1 MIARARWRRASTG
14 RWRYLA
20 GAAFAAALIAA
31 GGQSGAGHSVGHFPS
46 YYPDEIRIDVADPEA
61 AGKGL
66 GDATMHVYVGGVPK
80 FGGPVP
86 VQVKSLKSLG
96 SFLVLTFDPA
106 SPRFQS
112 AEARCTA
119 AHFILRRV
127 AQGGK
132 DAGFA
137 FHPYPVTPYHAD
149 YLHHID
155 KANAATLERMKP
167 LGWHAVPP
175 VVLDAQALGAK
186 GKLAETIV
194 KSRLGSIAERPDVVL
209 EEVPIDGLVSA
220 ASVQLGSWT
229 GPPWIKE
236 GWFHAWRLLAP
247 GLDAEH
253 RPAAEEAY
261 DRLIHGQLRGGL
273 AERVDLERKLVAAL
287 GRGCNRVVLGYAE
300 REEYFNESYPP
311 GVENVVN
318 DAIAGFNAPVFIRTV
333 KLKEYPWNGKLH
345 LGVPAASDSAWNPVG
360 GFTDAT
366 ARLMWTAVADPA
378 MIPFPFNASWMP
390 NRVQA
395 ELSKVEG
402 RSGGIKVP
410 ADALRP
416 RAGSGELERVGDWAA
431 ASEKVTYEVLPS
443 PFEDGTEQGVADL
456 LYPYAFTYRWGD
468 EANRG
473 ANAYDPGVAAVL
485 APIKER
491 LAGVKV
497 VRVNETKHAVAEG
510 LELIVKTPVVE
521 VYLNGAPGDERQ
533 VANLAP
539 PWSTVPWHLLVLME
553 EAVVRGWAAFS
564 AEEAARRKVPW
575 LDLVR
580 DRTLIAKLQEL
591 VVQFERESYRPAPL
605 KDLVTAEEARA
616 RWRSLRAFAEKNGHF
631 LVANGP
637 YRLKSWTSD
646 TIVLD
651 AVREMTYPLGFGTFD
666 RFVFPPRAEI
676 EQAVQEGRSVKLRA
690 SAAMTLKGGR
700 GYTETKEPLLHTTAR
715 GVYPLLVVSRYLLI
729 DAAGKVVGVD
739 KMRWAEDGHFAIDL
753 APQLPPGD
761 YTVIAGIFLDGNA
774 VRPSARVLRVHIG
787 AAGSPG

>member
-1 MIARARWRRASTG
+1 MIARARWSGASTG
-14 RWRYLA
+14 RWHRLA
-20 GAAFAAALIAA
+20 GAAFAAALVAA

-46 YYPDEIRIDVADPEA
+46 YYPDEIRIDVTAPEA

-66 GDATMHVYVGGVPK
+66 ADASMHAYVGGRPR
-80 FGGPVP
+80 FFGPVP
-86 VQVKSLKSLG
+86 AHVKSLKSLG
-96 SFLVLTFDPA
+96 SLLVLSLDKS

-112 AEARCTA
+112 TEARCA
-119 AHFILRRV
+119 AVGGILAKLRD
-127 AQGGK
+127 GK
-132 DAGFA
+132 DAGFV

-149 YLHHID
+149 YLHHVD
-155 KANAATLERMKP
+155 LVEAAVA
-167 LGWHAVPP
+167 AVGADSLAGALPE
-175 VVLDAQALGAK
+175 VRLGAK
-186 GKLAETIV
+186 GVLAQAIVEAKLGGVA
-194 KSRLGSIAERPDVVL
+194 LAADAVL
-209 EEVPIDGLVSA
+209 EVVPIDELVTQ
-220 ASVQLGSWT
+220 ASVQFSGWT

-236 GWFHAWRLLAP
+236 GWFQAWHVLAP
-247 GLDAEH
+247 SLDAEG
-253 RPAAEEAY
+253 RAVAEKAY
-261 DRLIHGQLRGGL
+261 DRLIHGELRGGL
-273 AERVDLERKLVAAL
+273 VERINLERSLVLAL
-287 GRGCNRVVLGYAE
+287 GRGCARVVVGYAE
-300 REEYFNESYPP
+300 REEFFNEAYPQ
-311 GVENVVN
+311 GVENIAH

-345 LGVPAASDSAWNPVG
+345 LGVPAASKSAWNPVG

-366 ARLMWTAVADPA
+366 ARLMWAAVADPA

-390 NRVQA
+390 NRVQS
-395 ELSKVEG
+395 ELAKVAG

-443 PFEDGTEQGVADL
+443 PFDDGSEQGVADL
-456 LYPYAFTYRWGD
+456 LYPYVFAWRWGD

-473 ANAYDPGVAAVL
+473 ANAYDPSVAAAL
-485 APIKER
+485 APVRER
-491 LAGVKV
+491 LAGIKV
-497 VRVNETKHAVAEG
+497 VRVDSTKHAIAEG
-510 LELIVKTPVVE
+510 MELVVKTPVVE
-521 VYLNGAPGDERQ
+521 VYLSAAPGDERQ

-539 PWSTVPWHLLVLME
+539 PWSTVPWHLLALME
-553 EAVVRGWAAFS
+553 EAVARGWAAFS

-580 DRTLIAKLQEL
+580 DRALVAKLQEL
-591 VVQFERESYRPAPL
+591 VTQFERERWRPPAL
-605 KDLVTAEEARA
+605 KELVTAEEAKA
-616 RWRSLRAFAEKNGHF
+616 RWRSLGAFAGKNGHF

-637 YRLKSWTSD
+637 YRLKSWTPD
-646 TIVLD
+646 TIVLE

-676 EQAVQEGRSVKLRA
+676 EQVVQEGRSVKVRA

-700 GYTETKEPLLHTTAR
+700 GYTAVREPLLHSTAR

-729 DAAGKVVGVD
+729 DAAGKVVGID

-753 APQLPPGD
+753 APRLPSGD

-774 VRPSARVLRVHIG
+774 VQPSARVLRVHIEG
-787 AAGSPG
+787 